1 MIEVVFYV
9 EKMQYYLD
17 WYNVYNIVDFVL
29 SIYDVGNKV
38 IDKDWDLAKAIDE
51 VFECFKQF
59 GWKNDGIKNIVVL
72 NYNDFFLFEF
82 LFYWGLVVLQF

>member
-38 IDKDWDLAKAIDE
+38 IGKDRDLAKVIDE
-51 VFECFKQF
+51 IFECFKQV
-59 GWKNDGIKNIVVL
+59 GWKNGGIKNVVVL

-82 LFYWGLVVLQF
+82 LFYMGLLIL